1 MEHCF
6 ACETDYGYLG
16 TAPHEGSCP
25 ACGSTAVTPAGELS
39 VVDTTTWE
47 SANGLSTIRV
57 TATDDRS
64 RRFEF
69 AIAARRGQ
77 GKLVCLVIDGA
88 TVLRRCGQFHLP
100 SLRELPRRVSG
111 SATRRRFGACNE
123 RDRSDT
129 RWAASVSSR
138 S

>member
-88 TVLRRCGQFHLP
+88 TVPTETVWSVP
-100 SLRELPRRVSG
+100 SAV
-111 SATRRRFGACNE
+111 ATRVTAQGIRI
-123 RDRSDT
+123 SDST
-129 RWAASVSSR
+129 PIWGL
-138 S
+138 